1 MAEQDKT
8 QKKAVNIQNQ
18 DELSDEQLKKVA
30 GGAGY
35 PPSGDANPS
44 DLGNSTVDTSDII
57 DPHAK

>member
-1 MAEQDKT
+1 MADQDKT
-8 QKKAVNIQNQ
+8 KKKVDDQE
-18 DELSDEQLKKVA
+18 ELSADQLKKVA
-30 GGAGY
+30 GGAGR